1 MGPLVRLQL
10 ALLLCLS
17 VASVAA
23 QEGRNLPEEVGEEEE
38 EEEEEDGIL
47 VLKEHNFGQALQK
60 HQLLLVEFYAP
71 WCGHCQALAPEYAKA
86 AAMLKNESSALRLAK
101 VDATQEQALGT
112 EFGVTGY
119 PVLKL
124 FRNGNRTHPTDFAG
138 ERDAEGIVK
147 WLKRKAG
154 PSAVLLEDEAEATA
168 FLAAHPVAV
177 VGFFHDLEDEDVLL
191 FHEVAGDAPDVA
203 FALTSRQALFQKYEV
218 TGNRVR
224 LFRSQGDEP
233 QADFPVDEELGLDAA
248 ELARFVTV
256 QSLDL
261 VMEFT
266 SKNSSRIFGAK
277 ILHHLLLFIN
287 KTEVSQLELL
297 GTFRGAAAAF
307 RGQPHLMSEE
317 IPEDWDKHPVKVLVG
332 KNFEQVAFDEAKN
345 VFVKFYA
352 PWCTHCKA
360 MAAVWEQLGEKYKDH
375 EDIIIA
381 EVDATANEVANLTIR
396 AYPTLY
402 YFPAGPSRKMT
413 EYKSTRDL
421 ETFSLFLENKGELPP
436 QEDPGEQK
444 ENRTISP
451 DAPDS
456 RDEL

>member
-1 MGPLVRLQL
+1 
-10 ALLLCLS
+10 
-17 VASVAA
+17 
-23 QEGRNLPEEVGEEEE
+23 
-38 EEEEEDGIL
+38 
-47 VLKEHNFGQALQK
+47 
-60 HQLLLVEFYAP
+60 
-71 WCGHCQALAPEYAKA
+71 
-86 AAMLKNESSALRLAK
+86 MLKNESSALRLAK

-307 RGQPHLMSEE
+307 RGQVLFVLVDVNGEGAQVLHYFGLKTQDAPTIRFISIESNTKYRLATEGLTVAAIDAFCRDVLEGRVKPHLMSEE